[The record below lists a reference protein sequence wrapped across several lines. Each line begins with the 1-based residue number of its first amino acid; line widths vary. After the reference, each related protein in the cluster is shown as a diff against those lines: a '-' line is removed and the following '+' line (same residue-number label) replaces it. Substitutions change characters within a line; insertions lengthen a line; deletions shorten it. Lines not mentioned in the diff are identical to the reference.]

1 MTQTIMQTTL
11 IAMNALPDNPVS
23 RPSILVVED
32 FRLLRTSVVQW
43 LQYRF
48 PGCVVHGVE
57 TGEQALEHV
66 RNARPDVVLM
76 DIDLP
81 GIGGLEA
88 TARIKAE
95 SPDTKIAMLTTYDTP
110 QHRSAAT
117 LAGAEGYVPKHDM
130 ERQLESTVEGLLR
143 ARAGRRP

>member
-1 MTQTIMQTTL
+1 MLIPF
-11 IAMNALPDNPVS
+11 IAMTTTSDKPVS

-32 FRLLRTSVVQW
+32 FQLLRSSVVHW

-57 TGEQALEHV
+57 SGEQALEHV
-66 RNARPDVVLM
+66 RAARPDVVLM

-88 TARIKAE
+88 TARIKAQ
-95 SPDTKIAMLTTYDTP
+95 SPETAVAMLTTYDTP
-110 QHRSAAT
+110 QHRLAASAA
-117 LAGAEGYVPKHDM
+117 GADGYVAKHDM
-130 ERQLESTVEGLLR
+130 EKQLEATVESLLR
-143 ARAGRRP
+143 SRARTRP